1 MDDHQTPDQRGVKQY
16 RGQEILPLPR
26 LRLPLILR
34 PMGSLSSQFYPTFT
48 AVEQSRYLYLLV
60 LIIFFCYTGDKPRQS
75 TINICILV

>member
-48 AVEQSRYLYLLV
+48 ACRTITLSLLTCFNNMYLL
-60 LIIFFCYTGDKPRQS
+60 YWRQTK
-75 TINICILV
+75 TIYY